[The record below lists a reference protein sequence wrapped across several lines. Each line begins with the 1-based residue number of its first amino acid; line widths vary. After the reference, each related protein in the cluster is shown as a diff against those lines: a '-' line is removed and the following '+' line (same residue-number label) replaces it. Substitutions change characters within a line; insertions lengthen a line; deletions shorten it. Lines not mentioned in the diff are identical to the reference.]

1 MKSITKDSALIVTDV
16 QNDFCPGGSL
26 AVPQGDQVVPVLN
39 EYIRLF
45 SSSGAPIYATRDWH
59 PPNHCSFKTQGGPWP
74 VHCVQNSKG
83 AECHPKL
90 VLPRDVKIVSKAADP
105 KQDAYSAFE
114 GTNLAASL
122 KRQGIRRLFIGGLA
136 TDYCVKC
143 TVLDGI
149 KAGFQVTFLADASR
163 GVNLNAGDSDKA
175 ISEILA
181 AGAEKASLAEFTQG
195 VRPEAS

>member
-1 MKSITKDSALIVTDV
+1 MKSITKDSALLVTDI

-26 AVPQGDQVVPVLN
+26 AVAQGDQVVPVLN

-45 SSSGAPIYATRDWH
+45 SSNGARIYATRDWH
-59 PPNHCSFKTQGGPWP
+59 PPDHCSFKTQGGPWP

-83 AECHPKL
+83 VEFHPKL
-90 VLPRDVKIVSKAADP
+90 ALPRDVKIVSKAADP

-114 GTNLAASL
+114 GTELAASL

-136 TDYCVKC
+136 TDYCVKH

-149 KAGFQVTFLADASR
+149 KAGFRVTFLADASR
-163 GVNLNAGDSDKA
+163 GVNLNTGDSDKA
-175 ISEILA
+175 ISEMIA
-181 AGAEKASLAEFTQG
+181 AGANSASLAEFKKDMERET
-195 VRPEAS
+195 

>member
-26 AVPQGDQVVPVLN
+26 AVPQGDLVVPVLN
-39 EYIRLF
+39 DYIRLF

-59 PPNHCSFKTQGGPWP
+59 PHNHCSFKTQGGPWP

-83 AECHPKL
+83 AEFHPRL
-90 VLPRDVKIVSKAADP
+90 ALPKEIKIVSKAADP

-114 GTNLAASL
+114 GTDLAVSL

-149 KAGFQVTFLADASR
+149 KAGFRVAFLKDASR
-163 GVNLNAGDSDKA
+163 GVEVHTGDSEKA
-175 ISEILA
+175 TVEMLT
-181 AGAEKASLAEFTQG
+181 AGADSATLADFAQG
-195 VRPEAS
+195 VRHEA